1 MNQTSLDSLH
11 RIGVSWRA
19 QGRYE
24 EALSAFDEMIKL
36 MPSSEVAHNSLGITL
51 RLAGRFEDAL
61 QAYSAAMDIA
71 GLKTFYTL
79 RNSADAALVPWRDIP
94 GVRWSECATKAAIQ
108 AAARDGFQSVC
119 MPTLEFALA
128 EENTKK
134 HAGLFWEDS
143 QTEKGTQR
151 LYLPNYFH
159 TFREELAQTQ
169 FFSRL
174 LNNIGGALMGL
185 GNNNEAEQALNEAIY
200 FAPEGNSFED
210 PHIALRM
217 LHRNN

>member
-1 MNQTSLDSLH
+1 MDEATLDSLH
-11 RIGVSWRA
+11 RIGVSWRD

-24 EALSAFDEMIKL
+24 DALGAFDEMIKL
-36 MPSSEVAHNSLGITL
+36 KPSSEVAHNSRGITL
-51 RLAGRFEDAL
+51 RMAGRLEEAL
-61 QAYSAAMDIA
+61 EAYGAAMDIA

-79 RNSADAALVPWRDIP
+79 RNSVDAPLVPWRDVP
-94 GVRWSECATKAAIQ
+94 GVRWSECAGKAAIQ
-108 AAARDGFQSVC
+108 AAAREGLQSVC

-128 EENTKK
+128 EENTKE

-143 QTEKGTQR
+143 QSEKGSQR
-151 LYLPNYFH
+151 LDLPNYFH
-159 TFREELAQTQ
+159 TFREELGQTQ

-185 GNNNEAEQALNEAIY
+185 SRNNEAEQALNEAIY
-200 FAPEGNSFED
+200 FAPEGDNYED

-217 LHRNN
+217 MHRNN